1 MSSPADRLVPL
12 VQRELAA
19 AAAAEAHDDFAAA
32 WLALE
37 RAHVAAQSMA
47 AIHTRVHAR
56 MIRLAW
62 RERDLVE
69 LLAQVAVLPLAAIA
83 SLTGVYPVAAGGR
96 SHRSALEAAG
106 IPEDILAAIP
116 RTATSRK
123 ASRT

>member
-1 MSSPADRLVPL
+1 MDGTADRLVPL
-12 VQRELAA
+12 IERELKAA
-19 AAAAEAHDDFAAA
+19 ATAEADDDFAAA

-69 LLAQVAVLPLAAIA
+69 LVGQVALLPLAAIG
-83 SLTGVYPVAAGGR
+83 SLTGIYPVAGGR
-96 SHRSALEAAG
+96 FRRSTLEASG

-116 RTATSRK
+116 RTARNRLK
-123 ASRT
+123 AS